1 MLYQG
6 ESPQKR
12 LAAVYQPIAY
22 KTLFYW
28 LLMLSLMLFGL
39 FICWDLQL
47 IQGLFSQDKTRI
59 SLVITAML
67 LVMTLHAGYRSLF
80 IARQFL
86 MFDQLFNRH
95 AASTKSP
102 HPTGTSI
109 AQDYLVNAGV
119 LQAEVLAERIRGSHQ
134 IGWFVTG
141 AMLKLGLLGTVIG
154 FVIML
159 GSIHGLETLDLSD
172 IKALMQQMTEGMGIA
187 MNTTIVGLVGS
198 LLLSAQYLLLDRMA
212 DRFVQETL
220 TLSEQAISDGT
231 V

>member
-1 MLYQG
+1 M
-6 ESPQKR
+6 
-12 LAAVYQPIAY
+12 YQPIAY
-22 KTLFYW
+22 KALFYW

-67 LVMTLHAGYRSLF
+67 VIMTLHAGYRSLY

-86 MFDQLFNRH
+86 MFDQLL
-95 AASTKSP
+95 STSARTTPKSTYP
-102 HPTGTSI
+102 SGTSI
-109 AQDYLVNAGV
+109 AQDYIVNVGV

-159 GSIHGLETLDLSD
+159 GSIRGLETLDLSD

-220 TLSEQAISDGT
+220 TLSEQAMPDGT

>member
-1 MLYQG
+1 MLG
-6 ESPQKR
+6 
-12 LAAVYQPIAY
+12 
-22 KTLFYW
+22 
-28 LLMLSLMLFGL
+28 LMLFGL

-47 IQGLFSQDKTRI
+47 IQGLFSEDKTRI
-59 SLVITAML
+59 SLVISAML
-67 LVMTLHAGYRSLF
+67 VVMTLHAGYRSLF

-86 MFDQLFNRH
+86 MLDRLLDRVGADTTNGNY
-95 AASTKSP
+95 
-102 HPTGTSI
+102 PTGTSI
-109 AQDYLVNAGV
+109 AQDYLDNAGV

-159 GSIHGLETLDLSD
+159 GSIRGLETLDLSD
-172 IKALMQQMTEGMGIA
+172 IKTLMQQMTEGMGIA

-198 LLLSAQYLLLDRMA
+198 LLLSVQYLLLDRMA

-220 TLSEQAISDGT
+220 TLSEQDTTSGA

>member
-86 MFDQLFNRH
+86 MFDQIFNRH
-95 AASTKSP
+95 AVSTKSP
-102 HPTGTSI
+102 YPAGTSI

-220 TLSEQAISDGT
+220 TLSEQAMPDGT

>member
-1 MLYQG
+1 M
-6 ESPQKR
+6 
-12 LAAVYQPIAY
+12 YQPIAY

-86 MFDQLFNRH
+86 MFDRLFYSS
-95 AASTKSP
+95 ASTELKAAYP
-102 HPTGTSI
+102 QGTSI
-109 AQDYLVNAGV
+109 AHDYIVNAGV
-119 LQAEVLAERIRGSHQ
+119 LQAEVLVERIRGSHQ
-134 IGWFVTG
+134 IGWFITG

-159 GSIHGLETLDLSD
+159 GSIRGLETLDLSD

-220 TLSEQAISDGT
+220 TLSEQAMPDGT

>member
-1 MLYQG
+1 
-6 ESPQKR
+6 
-12 LAAVYQPIAY
+12 
-22 KTLFYW
+22 
-28 LLMLSLMLFGL
+28 MLSLMLFGL

-86 MFDQLFNRH
+86 MFDRLFYSS
-95 AASTKSP
+95 ASTELKAAYP
-102 HPTGTSI
+102 QGTSI
-109 AQDYLVNAGV
+109 AHDYIVNAGV
-119 LQAEVLAERIRGSHQ
+119 LQAEVLSERIRGSHQ
-134 IGWFVTG
+134 IGWFITG

-159 GSIHGLETLDLSD
+159 GSIRGLETLDLSD

-212 DRFVQETL
+212 DRFLQETL
-220 TLSEQAISDGT
+220 TLSEQAMPDGT